1 MVSAEIACELEGS
14 GLQKRTDSSAS
25 SLNLAQ
31 QPPFFDTRPEPE
43 DSATAAQ
50 TDPPPHCDM
59 PHFRLPVLSI
69 VPLELMRAFSN
80 LPRVCG
86 SQRSESLY

>member
-1 MVSAEIACELEGS
+1 MWCLPNCLRAGRQRTTKAHRLLGKLSEPGIA
-14 GLQKRTDSSAS
+14 TA
-25 SLNLAQ
+25 
-31 QPPFFDTRPEPE
+31 FFDTRPEPE